1 MVVACQQVFDHLLY
15 SDVCDQLAPS
25 SVGVPVSGEHGPDV
39 GDEPEGVEDGE
50 EVEQGGV
57 RGVVEPR
64 LDRYGIVW
72 REIAGYLIHYLVTW
86 PLLYN

>member
-1 MVVACQQVFDHLLY
+1 MFGHLL
-15 SDVCDQLAPS
+15 DTQVCRQTDRHSS
-25 SVGVPVSGEHGPDV
+25 SVGVPVPGEHGPDV

-72 REIAGYLIHYLVTW
+72 RGINISVGLKHRLDT
-86 PLLYN
+86 LHMLF

>member
-1 MVVACQQVFDHLLY
+1 MCAQTFL
-15 SDVCDQLAPS
+15 S
-25 SVGVPVSGEHGPDV
+25 SVGVPVPGEHGPDV

-64 LDRYGIVW
+64 LDRYGIV
-72 REIAGYLIHYLVTW
+72 
-86 PLLYN
+86 